1 MVKPLQQMVVA
12 FAMFFVAIITERF
25 IRGHTWQLKNFHQA
39 VPPAGTDVDARIT
52 LKDIGKFE

>member
-1 MVKPLQQMVVA
+1 MVVA

-39 VPPAGTDVDARIT
+39 VQPAGTDVDARIT